1 MRSLEE
7 LSDALSADR
16 GWRLKEIS
24 SVVKLAHSAK
34 GPVESA
40 FYCRGGAALFYAHWE
55 GYAKRAAQAYL
66 TYIAYQRPAL
76 NEMADFLLVK
86 VVQEKLP
93 RSSERDAALKL
104 AKLFLSHPNQKPKLS
119 FKNAID
125 TESNL
130 SSKVLIKILNQI
142 GVPLTNFETRLNAI
156 DTKLLAVRN
165 PIAHGA
171 KGEVGIDD
179 LSAAGDLVIGLCGL
193 LKDEIENAALHKSY
207 LA

>member
-7 LSDALSADR
+7 LSDSLSADR

-34 GPVESA
+34 SPVEAA

-66 TYIAYQRPAL
+66 MYIAYQRPAL

-93 RSSERDAALKL
+93 KSSERQAALRL
-104 AKLFLSHPNQKPKLS
+104 ARLFLDNPTQKPKLS
-119 FKNAID
+119 FKNAVD

-130 SSKVLIKILNQI
+130 SSKVLVKILDQI
-142 GVPLTNFETRLNAI
+142 GVPRTNFETRLNAI
-156 DTKLLAVRN
+156 DAKLLAVRN

-171 KGEVGIDD
+171 KGEVEVTD
-179 LSAAGDLVIGLCGL
+179 LSEAGELVIALCGL
-193 LKDEIENAALHKSY
+193 LKDEIENAALRKSY
-207 LA
+207 LV